1 MIYFLHKIKLG
12 EFDMKFKERFNE
24 VLKQSGKKQ
33 TEIALA
39 LNLSKQCVN
48 DYRTGKTFTLFL
60 LCKYLDVSADYL
72 LGLSDY

>member
-1 MIYFLHKIKLG
+1 
-12 EFDMKFKERFNE
+12 MKFKERFNE

-48 DYRTGKTFTLFL
+48 DYRTGKTLP
-60 LCKYLDVSADYL
+60 
-72 LGLSDY
+72 LGMSG